1 MTDYTVN
8 KKEIEKTLR
17 IDCKVI
23 ESAIRTLAT
32 PGQVTEVRA
41 FDAVLKGTSGWERR
55 RPPKIT
61 FGYFNDPATLAA
73 EVGKI
78 ETAKAIYFT
87 PNPVKP
93 AAVARAD
100 NNLKVAGNNDT
111 TSDTDIERRRF
122 LLLDADP
129 KRPSGVSSTDS
140 EHKAAIQRMRDVY
153 AYLRDLDW
161 PDPVVADSGN
171 GAHLLYRVDEPAE
184 DNGLF
189 SKCLQSLHERFS
201 DDVVDIDTTVHNP
214 ARIFKLYGTWA
225 CKGDSTEDR
234 PHRLSRIL
242 NSPDEL
248 EIVPHDLLVNLADDV
263 QVGTPLEG
271 GRRDPPRPGGA
282 LQPFDLAE
290 FIERHS
296 LDVKGPDEWQGGQ
309 RWTFNTSPMCDHND
323 GAAFLIQHSSGAVVA
338 RCHHNS
344 CSWQWADLR
353 RKLEPESVTRQ
364 KPHQGKEPGKTFET
378 DLAPIVVPMSEV
390 DPREVQWL
398 WHNRIAAGRLSLIIG
413 APGAGKS
420 FFSCDLASRIS
431 TGTPFPDGSSCA
443 RGSVVLITQEDDP
456 HDVIRPRL
464 DAHHADTSRIHLLKG
479 TRYVSEAGK
488 PTERM
493 FTLADI
499 EVLERTI
506 GSIDD
511 CKLVVIDPIG
521 DYLGGRTDAHRDN
534 EVRSVLVP
542 ITRIAE
548 KHGVAV
554 LSIVHTRKGIAS
566 HADDLALGSRA
577 FTGLAR
583 GVWHLRPDAEDEQRR
598 LLVAGK
604 NNLTAA
610 QTGLAFTIQGEGQRG
625 AIVWEDD
632 PVDMT
637 ANQLIAQE
645 SGKESGTSVVDECVS
660 WLRDKLAH
668 GEMPAGEIKKQA
680 AADGF
685 KDRTFRRAKEKL
697 RVCHSPSGFGGPW
710 VYSLP
715 DVSRTEPTVLAKQS
729 PVSAQLAKENTL
741 ANTAKSGGPLANTG
755 ELDSRGNV

>member
-1 MTDYTVN
+1 MKYRSDT
-8 KKEIEKTLR
+8 KAIEN
-17 IDCKVI
+17 
-23 ESAIRTLAT
+23 AIRTLAAE
-32 PGQVTEVRA
+32 GQITEVRA
-41 FDAVLKGTSGWERR
+41 FEAVLKGQGRAPR
-55 RPPKIT
+55 IV
-61 FGYFNDPATLAA
+61 FGYFDDPAKLAA
-73 EVGKI
+73 AVNSITE
-78 ETAKAIYFT
+78 AKGIFFT
-87 PNPVKP
+87 PNPVDP
-93 AAVARAD
+93 DLFARSA
-100 NNLKVAGNNDT
+100 NQLRVPVNKGET
-111 TSDTDIERRRF
+111 TSDKLIDRRRF
-122 LLLDADP
+122 FLVDADP
-129 KRPSGVSSTDS
+129 KRLSDISATDE
-140 EHKAAIQRMRDVY
+140 EHEAAITLARSIY
-153 AYLRDLDW
+153 AYLRDLGW
-161 PDPVVADSGN
+161 PDPVAADSGN

-201 DDVVDIDTTVHNP
+201 DDAVDVDTTVFNP

-225 CKGDSTEDR
+225 CKGSSTEDR
-234 PHRLSRIL
+234 PHRLSKIL
-242 NSPDEL
+242 SAPKEL
-248 EIVPHDLLVNLADDV
+248 EIVPHDLLVNLAEDV
-263 QVGTPLEG
+263 TEPNSCR
-271 GRRDPPRPGGA
+271 GRESQSKLPRNLPPRSNGA
-282 LQPFDLAE
+282 LQPFDLAA
-290 FIERHS
+290 FIDRHS
-296 LDVKGPDEWQGGQ
+296 LDVKGPDEWNGGQ

-323 GAAFLIQHSSGAVVA
+323 GAVYLLQHSSGAVVA

-344 CSWQWADLR
+344 CNWEWADLR
-353 RKLEPESVTRQ
+353 RTLEPEVVKRQ
-364 KPHQGKEPGKTFET
+364 KPQQGKEPGKTVET

-431 TGTPFPDGSSCA
+431 TGTPLPDGSSCA

-506 GSIDD
+506 GSIED

-583 GVWHLRPDAEDEQRR
+583 SVWHLRPDTEDEQRR

-604 NNLTAA
+604 NNLAAA

-632 PVDMT
+632 PVEMT

-645 SGKESGTSVVDECVS
+645 SGKDSGTSVVDECVS

-697 RVCHSPSGFGGPW
+697 SVCHSPSGFGGPW

-715 DVSRTEPTVLAKQS
+715 DVIRTEPTVLAKSAPVS
-729 PVSAQLAKENTL
+729 PVLTKENSL
-741 ANTAKSGGPLANTG
+741 ANTDNTG
-755 ELDSRGNV
+755 ETMVNTDAQAPGIDI

>member
-1 MTDYTVN
+1 MKYRSDT
-8 KKEIEKTLR
+8 KAIEN
-17 IDCKVI
+17 
-23 ESAIRTLAT
+23 AIRTLAAE
-32 PGQVTEVRA
+32 GQITEVRA
-41 FDAVLKGTSGWERR
+41 FEAVLKGQGRAPR
-55 RPPKIT
+55 IV
-61 FGYFNDPATLAA
+61 FGYFDDPAKLAA
-73 EVGKI
+73 AVNSITE
-78 ETAKAIYFT
+78 AKGIFFT
-87 PNPVKP
+87 PNPVNP
-93 AAVARAD
+93 DLFARSA
-100 NNLKVAGNNDT
+100 NQLRVPVNKGET
-111 TSDTDIERRRF
+111 TSDKLIDRRRF
-122 LLLDADP
+122 FLVDADP
-129 KRPSGVSSTDS
+129 KRLSDISATDE
-140 EHKAAIQRMRDVY
+140 EHEAAITLARSIY
-153 AYLRDLDW
+153 AYLRDLGW
-161 PDPVVADSGN
+161 PDPVAADSGN

-201 DDVVDIDTTVHNP
+201 DDAVDVDTTVFNP

-225 CKGDSTEDR
+225 CKGSSTEDR
-234 PHRLSRIL
+234 PHRLSKIL
-242 NSPDEL
+242 SAPKEL
-248 EIVPHDLLVNLADDV
+248 EIVPHDLLVNLAEDV
-263 QVGTPLEG
+263 TEPNSCR
-271 GRRDPPRPGGA
+271 GRESQSKLPRNLPPRSNGA
-282 LQPFDLAE
+282 LQPFDLAA
-290 FIERHS
+290 FIDRHS
-296 LDVKGPDEWQGGQ
+296 LDVKGPDEWNGGQ

-323 GAAFLIQHSSGAVVA
+323 GAVYLLQHSSGAVVA

-344 CSWQWADLR
+344 CNWEWADLR
-353 RKLEPESVTRQ
+353 RTLEPEVVKRQ
-364 KPHQGKEPGKTFET
+364 KPHQGKAPGKTVET
-378 DLAPIVVPMSEV
+378 DLAPVVVPMSEV

-431 TGTPFPDGSSCA
+431 TGTPLPDGSSCE

-506 GSIDD
+506 GSIED

-583 GVWHLRPDAEDEQRR
+583 SVWHLRPDAEDEQRR

-604 NNLTAA
+604 NNLAAA

-625 AIVWEDD
+625 AIVWEND
-632 PVDMT
+632 PVEMT

-645 SGKESGTSVVDECVS
+645 SGKDSGTSVVDECVS

-697 RVCHSPSGFGGPW
+697 SVCHSPSGFGGPW

-715 DVSRTEPTVLAKQS
+715 DVIRTEPTVLAKSAPVS
-729 PVSAQLAKENTL
+729 PVLTKENSL
-741 ANTAKSGGPLANTG
+741 ANTDNTG
-755 ELDSRGNV
+755 ETMVNTDAQAPGIDI

>member
-1 MTDYTVN
+1 MKYRNDT
-8 KKEIEKTLR
+8 KAIEA
-17 IDCKVI
+17 
-23 ESAIRTLAT
+23 AIRTLAAE
-32 PGQVTEVRA
+32 GQITEVRA
-41 FDAVLKGTSGWERR
+41 FEAVLKGQGRAPR
-55 RPPKIT
+55 IV
-61 FGYFNDPATLAA
+61 FGYFDDPAKLAA
-73 EVGKI
+73 AVNSITE
-78 ETAKAIYFT
+78 AKGIFFT
-87 PNPVKP
+87 PNPVNP
-93 AAVARAD
+93 DLFARSA
-100 NNLKVAGNNDT
+100 NQLRVPVNKGET
-111 TSDTDIERRRF
+111 TSDKLIDRRRF
-122 LLLDADP
+122 FLVDADP
-129 KRPSGVSSTDS
+129 KRLSDISATDE
-140 EHKAAIQRMRDVY
+140 EHEAAITLTRSIY
-153 AYLRDLDW
+153 AYLRDLGW
-161 PDPVVADSGN
+161 PDPVAADSGN

-201 DDVVDIDTTVHNP
+201 DDAVDVDTTVFNP

-225 CKGDSTEDR
+225 CKGSSTEDR
-234 PHRLSRIL
+234 PHRLSKIL
-242 NSPDEL
+242 SAPKDL
-248 EIVPHDLLVNLADDV
+248 EIVPHDLLVNLAEDV
-263 QVGTPLEG
+263 TEPNSYR
-271 GRRDPPRPGGA
+271 GRESQPKLPHNLPPRSNGA
-282 LQPFDLAE
+282 LQPFDLAT
-290 FIERHS
+290 FIDRHS
-296 LDVKGPDEWQGGQ
+296 LDVKGPDEWNGGQ

-323 GAAFLIQHSSGAVVA
+323 GAVYLLQHSSGAVVA

-344 CSWQWADLR
+344 CNWEWADLR
-353 RKLEPESVTRQ
+353 RTLEPEVVKRQ
-364 KPHQGKEPGKTFET
+364 KPHQGKEPGKTVET
-378 DLAPIVVPMSEV
+378 DLAPVVVPMSEV

-431 TGTPFPDGSSCA
+431 TGTPLPDGSSCE

-511 CKLVVIDPIG
+511 CKLVIIDPIG

-554 LSIVHTRKGIAS
+554 LAIVHTRKGIAS

-583 GVWHLRPDAEDEQRR
+583 SVWHLRPDADDEQRR

-604 NNLTAA
+604 NNLAAA

-632 PVDMT
+632 PVEMT

-645 SGKESGTSVVDECVS
+645 SGKDTGAAGLDECAS

-668 GEMPAGEIKKQA
+668 GEMLSGEIKEQA

-685 KDRTFRRAKEKL
+685 SWSTVRRAKKKL
-697 RVCHSPSGFGGPW
+697 NAGHTPSGYGKRW
-710 VYSLP
+710 VWFLP
-715 DVSRTEPTVLAKQS
+715 DVIRTELTVLPKPDPDF
-729 PVSAQLAKENTL
+729 PVLPKENAL
-741 ANTAKSGGPLANTG
+741 GNTDNTG
-755 ELDSRGNV
+755 ETMVNTDAQAPGIDI

>member
-1 MTDYTVN
+1 MKYRNDT
-8 KKEIEKTLR
+8 KAIEA
-17 IDCKVI
+17 
-23 ESAIRTLAT
+23 AIRTLAAE
-32 PGQVTEVRA
+32 GQITEVRA
-41 FDAVLKGTSGWERR
+41 FEAVLKGQGRAPR
-55 RPPKIT
+55 IV
-61 FGYFNDPATLAA
+61 FGYFDDPAKLAA
-73 EVGKI
+73 AVNSITE
-78 ETAKAIYFT
+78 AKGIFFT
-87 PNPVKP
+87 PNPVDP
-93 AAVARAD
+93 DLFARSA
-100 NNLKVAGNNDT
+100 NQLRVPVNKGET
-111 TSDTDIERRRF
+111 TSDKLIDRRRF
-122 LLLDADP
+122 FLVDADP
-129 KRPSGVSSTDS
+129 KRLSDISATDE
-140 EHKAAIQRMRDVY
+140 EHEAAITLARSIY
-153 AYLRDLDW
+153 AYLRDLGW
-161 PDPVVADSGN
+161 PDPVAADSGN

-201 DDVVDIDTTVHNP
+201 DDAVDVDTTVFNP

-225 CKGDSTEDR
+225 CKGSSTEDR
-234 PHRLSRIL
+234 PHRLSKIL
-242 NSPDEL
+242 SAPKEL
-248 EIVPHDLLVNLADDV
+248 EIVPHDLLVNLAEDV
-263 QVGTPLEG
+263 TEPNSYR
-271 GRRDPPRPGGA
+271 GRESQPKLPRNLPPRSNGA
-282 LQPFDLAE
+282 LQPFDLAA
-290 FIERHS
+290 FIDRHS
-296 LDVKGPDEWQGGQ
+296 LDVKGPDEWNGGQ

-323 GAAFLIQHSSGAVVA
+323 GAVYLLQHSSGAVVA

-344 CSWQWADLR
+344 CNWEWADLR
-353 RKLEPESVTRQ
+353 RTLEPEVVKRQ
-364 KPHQGKEPGKTFET
+364 KPQQGKAPGKTVET
-378 DLAPIVVPMSEV
+378 DLAPVVVPMSEV

-431 TGTPFPDGSSCA
+431 TGTPLPDGSSCE

-479 TRYVSEAGK
+479 TRYVSETGK

-511 CKLVVIDPIG
+511 CKLVIIDPIG

-583 GVWHLRPDAEDEQRR
+583 SVWHLRPDTEDEQRR

-604 NNLTAA
+604 NNLAAA

-632 PVDMT
+632 PVEMT

-645 SGKESGTSVVDECVS
+645 SGKDTGAAALDECAS

-668 GEMPAGEIKKQA
+668 GEMLSGEIKEQA

-685 KDRTFRRAKEKL
+685 SWSTVRRAKKKL
-697 RVCHSPSGFGGPW
+697 NAGHTPSGYGKRW
-710 VYSLP
+710 VWFLP
-715 DVSRTEPTVLAKQS
+715 DVIRTELTVLPKPDPDF
-729 PVSAQLAKENTL
+729 PVLPKENVL
-741 ANTAKSGGPLANTG
+741 GNTDNTG
-755 ELDSRGNV
+755 ETMVNTDAQDPGIVI

>member
-1 MTDYTVN
+1 
-8 KKEIEKTLR
+8 
-17 IDCKVI
+17 
-23 ESAIRTLAT
+23 
-32 PGQVTEVRA
+32 
-41 FDAVLKGTSGWERR
+41 
-55 RPPKIT
+55 
-61 FGYFNDPATLAA
+61 
-73 EVGKI
+73 
-78 ETAKAIYFT
+78 
-87 PNPVKP
+87 
-93 AAVARAD
+93 
-100 NNLKVAGNNDT
+100 
-111 TSDTDIERRRF
+111 
-122 LLLDADP
+122 
-129 KRPSGVSSTDS
+129 
-140 EHKAAIQRMRDVY
+140 
-153 AYLRDLDW
+153 
-161 PDPVVADSGN
+161 
-171 GAHLLYRVDEPAE
+171 
-184 DNGLF
+184 
-189 SKCLQSLHERFS
+189 
-201 DDVVDIDTTVHNP
+201 
-214 ARIFKLYGTWA
+214 
-225 CKGDSTEDR
+225 
-234 PHRLSRIL
+234 
-242 NSPDEL
+242 
-248 EIVPHDLLVNLADDV
+248 
-263 QVGTPLEG
+263 
-271 GRRDPPRPGGA
+271 
-282 LQPFDLAE
+282 
-290 FIERHS
+290 
-296 LDVKGPDEWQGGQ
+296 
-309 RWTFNTSPMCDHND
+309 MCDHND
-323 GAAFLIQHSSGAVVA
+323 GAVYLLQHSSGAVVA

-344 CSWQWADLR
+344 CNWEWADLR
-353 RKLEPESVTRQ
+353 RTLEPEVVKRQ
-364 KPHQGKEPGKTFET
+364 KPQQGKAPGKTVET
-378 DLAPIVVPMSEV
+378 DLAPVVVPMSEV

-511 CKLVVIDPIG
+511 CKLVIIDPIG

-542 ITRIAE
+542 ITRFAE

-554 LSIVHTRKGIAS
+554 LAIVHTRKGIAS
-566 HADDLALGSRA
+566 HAADLALGSRA

-583 GVWHLRPDAEDEQRR
+583 SVWHLRPDAEDEQRR

-604 NNLTAA
+604 NNLAAA

-632 PVDMT
+632 PVEMT

-645 SGKESGTSVVDECVS
+645 SGKDSGTSVVDECVS

-697 RVCHSPSGFGGPW
+697 SVCHSPSGFGGPW

-715 DVSRTEPTVLAKQS
+715 DVIRTEPTVLAKSAPVS
-729 PVSAQLAKENTL
+729 PVLTKENSL
-741 ANTAKSGGPLANTG
+741 ANTDNTG
-755 ELDSRGNV
+755 ETMVNTDAQAPGIDI

>member
-1 MTDYTVN
+1 MKYHSDT
-8 KKEIEKTLR
+8 KA
-17 IDCKVI
+17 I
-23 ESAIRTLAT
+23 ESAIRTLAAE
-32 PGQVTEVRA
+32 GQITEVRA
-41 FDAVLKGTSGWERR
+41 FEAVLKGQGRAPR
-55 RPPKIT
+55 IV
-61 FGYFNDPATLAA
+61 FGYFDDPAKLAA
-73 EVGKI
+73 AVNSITE
-78 ETAKAIYFT
+78 AKGIFFT
-87 PNPVKP
+87 PNPVNP
-93 AAVARAD
+93 DLFARSA
-100 NNLKVAGNNDT
+100 NQLRVPVNKGET
-111 TSDTDIERRRF
+111 TSDKLIDRRRF
-122 LLLDADP
+122 FLVDADP
-129 KRPSGVSSTDS
+129 KRLSDISATDE
-140 EHKAAIQRMRDVY
+140 EHEAAITLARSIY
-153 AYLRDLDW
+153 AYLRDLGW
-161 PDPVVADSGN
+161 PDPVAADSGN

-201 DDVVDIDTTVHNP
+201 DDAVDVDTTVFNP

-225 CKGDSTEDR
+225 CKGSSTEDR
-234 PHRLSRIL
+234 PHRLSKIL
-242 NSPDEL
+242 SAPKEL
-248 EIVPHDLLVNLADDV
+248 EIVPHDLLVNLAEDV
-263 QVGTPLEG
+263 TEPNSYP
-271 GRRDPPRPGGA
+271 GRESQPKLPRNLPPRSNGA
-282 LQPFDLAE
+282 LQPFDLAA
-290 FIERHS
+290 FIDRHS
-296 LDVKGPDEWQGGQ
+296 LDVKGPDEWNGGQ

-323 GAAFLIQHSSGAVVA
+323 GAVYLLQHSSGAVVA

-344 CSWQWADLR
+344 CNWEWADLR
-353 RKLEPESVTRQ
+353 RTLEPEVVKRQ
-364 KPHQGKEPGKTFET
+364 KPQQGKAPGKTVET
-378 DLAPIVVPMSEV
+378 DLAPVVVPMSEV

-431 TGTPFPDGSSCA
+431 TGTPLPDGSSCE
-443 RGSVVLITQEDDP
+443 RGAVVLITQEDDP

-511 CKLVVIDPIG
+511 CKLVIIDPIG

-542 ITRIAE
+542 ITRVAE
-548 KHGVAV
+548 KYGVAV

-577 FTGLAR
+577 FTGLSR
-583 GVWHLRPDAEDEQRR
+583 SVWHLRPDAEDEQRR

-604 NNLTAA
+604 NNLAAA

-632 PVDMT
+632 PVEMT

-645 SGKESGTSVVDECVS
+645 SGKDTGAAGLDECAS

-668 GEMPAGEIKKQA
+668 GEMLSGEIKEQA

-685 KDRTFRRAKEKL
+685 SWSTVRRAKKKL
-697 RVCHSPSGFGGPW
+697 NAGHTPSGYGKRGVWF
-710 VYSLP
+710 LP
-715 DVSRTEPTVLAKQS
+715 DVIRTELTVLPKPDPDF
-729 PVSAQLAKENTL
+729 PVLPKENVL
-741 ANTAKSGGPLANTG
+741 GNTDNTG
-755 ELDSRGNV
+755 ETMVNTDAQDPGIVI